1 MSRDYV
7 FTSVATSPINEPM
20 KTKIPSGSLRVR
32 IANGGF
38 QILGGQTVNVELGLY
53 FRNGEILAENGYLT
67 RVATAKVV

>member
-1 MSRDYV
+1 
-7 FTSVATSPINEPM
+7 M